1 MFEILEFC
9 LISKFILKT
18 VILHLYK
25 TVILHLYKTA
35 SLHLCFPDWD
45 DHHDDDDELRPN
57 NGEHP
62 IILWRRF
69 LTLKGNP
76 NTYAKSSVHHKRMF
90 ESLSDIL
97 DMLLWLDDNKDKQDR

>member
-1 MFEILEFC
+1 MPP
-9 LISKFILKT
+9 
-18 VILHLYK
+18 
-25 TVILHLYKTA
+25 TA
-35 SLHLCFPDWD
+35 DWD
-45 DHHDDDDELRPN
+45 DQNDDDDELRPN

-76 NTYAKSSVHHKRMF
+76 NKYAKSAVLHRRMF

-97 DMLLWLDDNKDKQDR
+97 DMLLWLDDNKEKQDRYVASFD